1 MSASVY
7 SKFSAI
13 NLLVDEGHQKVIK
26 RSPGIL
32 SRTGLDANFA
42 SGSSKISIL
51 TCYMFLLRVVP
62 TRFYN
67 TE

>member
-1 MSASVY
+1 MSASIY

-13 NLLVDEGHQKVIK
+13 NLLVDGGHQKVIK

-32 SRTGLDANFA
+32 SRTAVDANFA

-62 TRFYN
+62 TPLLY
-67 TE
+67 

>member
-13 NLLVDEGHQKVIK
+13 NLLVDEGNQKVIK
-26 RSPGIL
+26 RSPGVL

-62 TRFYN
+62 TRFYY